1 MDEGADHG
9 QLTTALRIKFGGTN
23 LSRNKEGE
31 AKGKEMLKLKFLL
44 TSRSY
49 LRIRREFQA
58 LKDYQPTTHL
68 KGEGRAEADHIAE
81 EIAITIE

>member
-1 MDEGADHG
+1 
-9 QLTTALRIKFGGTN
+9 
-23 LSRNKEGE
+23 
-31 AKGKEMLKLKFLL
+31 MLKLKFLL